1 MTEPDNSQRI
11 ISGYAVKWGLWSK
24 EIHENGKRFFEQVE
38 RGAFADSLQNKNQYA
53 FYSHDVTKRI
63 ASIDDGSLVLE
74 EDAIGLKYKIIIPN
88 TRTGKTVIRE
98 MDSGELN
105 KVSIGFAYSSDAWTV
120 KEKRNYRTVLKAE
133 LREIS
138 LVKNPAYDHT
148 SVMNGDR
155 MMYLPIMESINRM
168 LEMSE
173 ALQRKAMLQ
182 KIDGILKKYN

>member
-1 MTEPDNSQRI
+1 MTEPDNSPRI

-24 EIHENGKRFFEQVE
+24 EIHEDGNRFFEQVE

-63 ASIDDGSLVLE
+63 ASVDDGSLVLE
-74 EDAIGLKYKIIIPN
+74 EDEIGLKYMIIIPN
-88 TRTGKTVIRE
+88 TRTGKTVMRE
-98 MDSGELN
+98 MDNGELN
-105 KVSIGFAYSSDAWTV
+105 KVSIGFAYSRDAWSTRN
-120 KEKRNYRTVLKAE
+120 KKNYRTVLKAE

-155 MMYLPIMESINRM
+155 RTVLPIMESVKRT
-168 LEMSE
+168 LEMQKDYE
-173 ALQRKAMLQ
+173 RKALIK

>member
-38 RGAFADSLQNKNQYA
+38 RGAFANSLKDKNQYA
-53 FYSHDVTKRI
+53 FYSHDFTKRI
-63 ASIDDGSLVLE
+63 ASVDDGSLVLE

-88 TRTGKTVIRE
+88 TRTGKTVMRE

-105 KVSIGFAYSSDAWTV
+105 KVSIGFAYSSDAWSIRN
-120 KEKRNYRTVLKAE
+120 KKNYRTVLKAE

-155 MMYLPIMESINRM
+155 RTVLPIMESIDKM
-168 LEMSE
+168 LESQQANE
-173 ALQRKAMLQ
+173 RKSLISRIDRAL
-182 KIDGILKKYN
+182 KI